1 MEDMHTEGH
10 AMKIPN
16 LGIED
21 LELEYTTGDLSPSD
35 VIDSIFRHTRSKP
48 PEPVWTYLLSRED
61 LDEQLKN
68 LTSGERRHQ
77 ALFGIPFAVK
87 DNIDVAGHPTT
98 AGCPDYS
105 YVAKT
110 SAPVV
115 EKLLSA
121 GAILIGKTALDQFA
135 TGTTGT
141 RSAYGPCPSALNS
154 EYVAGGSSSGSAVA
168 VAAGFVSFSL
178 GTDTA
183 GSGRI
188 PAAFNNI
195 VGLKPTRGR
204 VSTRGVVPACR
215 SIDCIAIFSKTVN
228 DGQQVLRV
236 VEGYDDVEAYSRAAI
251 EPLRKLRLGI
261 EGAVIGIP
269 CRSHLEFFGC
279 SASSTAFDEA
289 IVDLKR
295 GGARIVDIDFD
306 PFKEI
311 ARMIYN
317 GPWMAERYEAL
328 KPFIESNPQSFH
340 PVTYA
345 AINGGSRFSAAD
357 TFQAQHRLMVLK
369 RMIDPLW
376 DEIDILV
383 TPTAPRTYKIEE
395 VIESPFE
402 LNNQLG
408 YYTNFVNLLD
418 LCAVA
423 VPASIDERGL
433 PFGISIVAPAWNE
446 DAICRFA
453 KEFVAIRKPL

>member
-1 MEDMHTEGH
+1 
-10 AMKIPN
+10 MKLPK
-16 LGIED
+16 LGMKD
-21 LELEYTTGDLSPSD
+21 LKHEYTTENLSPGD
-35 VIDSIFRHTRSKP
+35 VIDAIFHHTRSKP

-61 LDEQLKN
+61 LDVQLKN
-68 LTSGERRHQ
+68 LSSGERRQ
-77 ALFGIPFAVK
+77 QPLFGIPFAVK

-105 YVAKT
+105 YVPKA

-115 EKLLSA
+115 EKLMSA
-121 GAILIGKTALDQFA
+121 GAILVGKTALDQFA

-168 VAAGFVSFSL
+168 VAAGLVSFSL

-188 PAAFNNI
+188 PASFNNI

-204 VSTRGVVPACR
+204 VSIRGVVPACR
-215 SIDCIAIFSKTVN
+215 SIDCVAIFSRNV
-228 DGQQVLRV
+228 DDAQQVLQLV
-236 VEGYDDVEAYSRAAI
+236 QGYDHAEAYSRAAV
-251 EPLRKLRLGI
+251 EPLRKLPPGI
-261 EGAVIGIP
+261 DGAVIGIP
-269 CRSHLEFFGC
+269 RRHQLEFFGC
-279 SASSTAFDEA
+279 PASATAFDEA
-289 IVDLKR
+289 IRNLGR

-306 PFKEI
+306 PFKEV

-317 GPWMAERYEAL
+317 GPWMAERYAAL
-328 KPFIESNPQSFH
+328 KSFIESNPQSFH

-345 AINGGSRFSAAD
+345 AINGSSRFSASD
-357 TFQAQHRLMVLK
+357 TFQAQHRLMELK
-369 RMIDPLW
+369 RMTAPVW
-376 DEIDILV
+376 DEIDVLV

-395 VIESPFE
+395 VIENPFE

-423 VPASIDERGL
+423 VPASLDERGL
-433 PFGISIVAPAWNE
+433 PFGISFVAPAWNE
-446 DAICRFA
+446 DSICRFA
-453 KEFVAIRKPL
+453 LDFVAGREAF